1 MMRFLRLQLPL
12 LLTALAGLIPIS
24 AFFINERVTQV
35 VWLKDRVEKYMI
47 IIASFAILLGV
58 VNVVQGNIKK
68 IERRQ
73 KGWQYGA
80 FLLAGLIGM
89 ATVGVL
95 GAARVGPFQ
104 GIGYLP
110 DGGRTPFQYMAEFIF
125 NPLQATMFSLLAF
138 FMASAAFRAF
148 RARNVEATILLVAAG
163 VVMLGRI
170 PFGESILGGR
180 VWLAKFTDWLM
191 DWPNAA
197 AQRGIMIGAALG
209 AASLSLRV
217 IVGIERSFLGVEKS
231 E

>member
-1 MMRFLRLQLPL
+1 
-12 LLTALAGLIPIS
+12 
-24 AFFINERVTQV
+24 
-35 VWLKDRVEKYMI
+35 VWMKDRLEKYMI

-58 VNVVQGNIKK
+58 VNVVQSNIRK

-73 KGWQYGA
+73 KGWPYGA
-80 FLLAGLIGM
+80 FLLAGLLGM
-89 ATVGVL
+89 AFCGIM
-95 GAARVGPFQ
+95 GAARIGPFQ
-104 GIGYLP
+104 GIGYTP
-110 DGGRTPFQYMAEFIF
+110 DGGRTPFQYGAEFMF
-125 NPLQATMFSLLAF
+125 SPLQATMFSLLAF

-163 VVMLGRI
+163 LVMLGRI
-170 PFGESILGGR
+170 PFGEMILGGHPF
-180 VWLAKFTDWLM
+180 LARLTDWMM

>member
-1 MMRFLRLQLPL
+1 MRFLKLQLPL
-12 LLTALAGLIPIS
+12 LLTAAAGLIPIL
-24 AFFINERVTQV
+24 AFFIDEDVRWSTV
-35 VWLKDRVEKYMI
+35 LKDRLEKYMV
-47 IIASFAILLGV
+47 IIASFALLLGV
-58 VNVVQGNIKK
+58 VNVVQSNIKK

-80 FLLAGLIGM
+80 TLLLGLVGM
-89 ATVGVL
+89 GTTGILSAF
-95 GAARVGPFQ
+95 RVGPFQ
-104 GIGYLP
+104 GIGFRP
-110 DGGRTPFQYMAEFIF
+110 DGTPTPFQWLSQSIF
-125 NPLQATMFSLLAF
+125 NPLQATMFSMLAF

-170 PFGESILGGR
+170 PLGETLLGGNPA
-180 VWLAKFTDWLM
+180 LAKFTDWLM

-197 AQRGIMIGAALG
+197 AQRGILIGAALG

-217 IVGIERSFLGVEKS
+217 IVGIERSFLGVDKS

>member
-1 MMRFLRLQLPL
+1 MRFFRLQLPL
-12 LLTALAGLIPIS
+12 FLTAVAGLVPIV
-24 AFFINERVTQV
+24 AFFASTEATQV
-35 VWLKDRVEKYMI
+35 HWFKDRVEKYMI

-58 VNVVQGNIKK
+58 VNVVQSNVRK
-68 IERRQ
+68 IERRT
-73 KGWQYGA
+73 KGWPYGI
-80 FLLAGLIGM
+80 FLLAGLFGM
-89 ATVGVL
+89 AIVGIL
-95 GAARVGPFQ
+95 GAGRVGPFQ

-110 DGGRTPFQYMAEFIF
+110 DGGRTAFQWGAEFLF

-148 RARNVEATILLVAAG
+148 RGHNLEATILLIAAG

-170 PFGESILGGR
+170 PFGEMILGNR
-180 VWLAKFTDWLM
+180 PYLAKFTDWLM
-191 DWPNAA
+191 DWPNMA